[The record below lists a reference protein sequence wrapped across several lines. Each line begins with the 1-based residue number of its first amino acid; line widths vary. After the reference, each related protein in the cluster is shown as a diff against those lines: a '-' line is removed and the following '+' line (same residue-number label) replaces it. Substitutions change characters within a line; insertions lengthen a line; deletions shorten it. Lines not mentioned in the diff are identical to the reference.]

1 MGQLIYLKDVVTLT
15 LDEEKC
21 IGCGMCLSVCPHAV
35 WSLNDGKALIQ
46 SRDSCMECGAC
57 ATNCPVE
64 AINVRPGV
72 GCAHALVSAALS
84 RNKSSGCCAVES
96 HGKPGGQIGCSKE
109 NNRKPCY

>member
-35 WSLNDGKALIQ
+35 WSLNDGKALIK
-46 SRDSCMECGAC
+46 SRDACMECGAC

-72 GCAHALVSAALS
+72 GCAHAVVSATLS

-96 HGKPGGQIGCSKE
+96 HEKSD
-109 NNRKPCY
+109 